1 MPSSP
6 GYKRNYKQEART
18 ESKERKQQRS
28 LRNQARQ
35 TMIKKGK
42 AAVGDGK
49 DVGHKRALSRGGSN
63 TLANLAVQSRSSN
76 RSFSR
81 TSSGA
86 MSSET
91 SKRERKKRR

>member
-6 GYKRNYKQEART
+6 GYKRNYKQEAAT
-18 ESKERKQQRS
+18 ESKARKKQRS

-35 TMIKKGK
+35 TMIKRGK

-49 DVGHKRALSRGGSN
+49 DVGHKRALSKGGGN
-63 TLANLAVQSRSSN
+63 TLANLAIQSRAEN

-81 TSSGA
+81 KSSGA
-86 MSSET
+86 MASET
-91 SKRERKKRR
+91 SKKERRKKK

>member
-6 GYKRNYKQEART
+6 GYKRDYKQEART
-18 ESKERKQQRS
+18 EDKTRKKQRS

-35 TMIKKGK
+35 AMIEKGK
-42 AAVGDGK
+42 AKVGDGK
-49 DVGHKRALSRGGSN
+49 DIGHKRALSRGGSN

-81 TSSGA
+81 HSSGA

-91 SKRERKKRR
+91 SKKERKKK